1 MWITRAAFDTL
12 NAERI
17 KATEEARVLAHQNAA
32 LHITLDWFR
41 LNAEKW
47 ERERAYLL
55 KTYMGIAVTV
65 PHYVPTEPDK
75 EDVLGGANI
84 FQDIGDKAAKEL
96 GIDWDSAGQVKQ

>member
-1 MWITRAAFDTL
+1 MWISRVAFDTL

-17 KATEEARVLAHQNAA
+17 KAQEEARVLAQQNAA
-32 LHITLDWFR
+32 LQITSDWFR

-55 KTYMGIAVTV
+55 KTYMGVIVQV
-65 PHYVPTEPDK
+65 PSYVAPAPDT

-84 FQDIGDKAAKEL
+84 FNDIGDKAAKDR
-96 GIDWDSAGQVKQ
+96 GIEWDHEGVVK